1 MSLVSPSPPLSE
13 LTTRQVS
20 WIAGGFLCTFG
31 SMAGQTIF
39 ISLFGTQIRAEF
51 GLSHGEFGF
60 LYTISTLCSALCLIW
75 AGSLADRWPARR
87 LAIISLAGRSATAL
101 LMSNAN
107 SIVILGIVLFLLR
120 FFGQGM
126 LTHISSTSMSRWF
139 NRFRGRALAFAQL
152 GFSIGEALL
161 PFAVA
166 VAIAAIGWRQVWLAV
181 AVSYLVFFIPV
192 IAYFFSDPPDGRKA
206 MARGYVNPDG
216 GGETGASG
224 ESWTRRA
231 VVRDPLFWIVLTGLL
246 AMPALS
252 TAIFFHQT
260 HLVAAKGW
268 SLVTFASFFPVLA
281 GTAVGSS
288 LLTGMAVDRIGA
300 WRILPFLL
308 VPFTFAILVLWA
320 GKSELTIPFFFMLAG
335 MTGGMMHGTVGA
347 IWAELYG
354 TAHIGS
360 IRALSTSGMVL
371 ASAVGPGIVGALID
385 LGVDLPSQTPGFA
398 VYCLLCSMLYLLT
411 YKKLGLRVAGH
422 KS

>member
-87 LAIISLAGRSATAL
+87 LAIISLAGMSATAL

-139 NRFRGRALAFAQL
+139 NRFRGRALAIAQL
-152 GFSIGEALL
+152 GFSFGEALL

-206 MARGYVNPDG
+206 MARV
-216 GGETGASG
+216 
-224 ESWTRRA
+224 
-231 VVRDPLFWIVLTGLL
+231 
-246 AMPALS
+246 M
-252 TAIFFHQT
+252 
-260 HLVAAKGW
+260 
-268 SLVTFASFFPVLA
+268 
-281 GTAVGSS
+281 
-288 LLTGMAVDRIGA
+288 
-300 WRILPFLL
+300 
-308 VPFTFAILVLWA
+308 
-320 GKSELTIPFFFMLAG
+320 
-335 MTGGMMHGTVGA
+335 
-347 IWAELYG
+347 
-354 TAHIGS
+354 
-360 IRALSTSGMVL
+360 
-371 ASAVGPGIVGALID
+371 
-385 LGVDLPSQTPGFA
+385 
-398 VYCLLCSMLYLLT
+398 
-411 YKKLGLRVAGH
+411 
-422 KS
+422 